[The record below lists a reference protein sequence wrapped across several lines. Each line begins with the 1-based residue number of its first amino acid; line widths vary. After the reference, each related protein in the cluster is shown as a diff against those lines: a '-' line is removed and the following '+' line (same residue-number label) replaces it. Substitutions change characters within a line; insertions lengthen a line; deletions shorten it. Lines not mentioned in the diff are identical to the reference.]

1 MQSSNIQQLMTEP
14 VWLKL
19 LGQDGAEGPLR
30 IGPED
35 LDGNFYFPIHDGTL
49 PLDRVALLEVWK
61 EILMAIFRAPML
73 ATQFDTL
80 GIFEYVAQ
88 LGGAR
93 NLGQFRVQGA
103 SNEGI
108 AAAASAGNVV
118 PLPQGRVA

>member
-1 MQSSNIQQLMTEP
+1 
-14 VWLKL
+14 
-19 LGQDGAEGPLR
+19 
-30 IGPED
+30 
-35 LDGNFYFPIHDGTL
+35 
-49 PLDRVALLEVWK
+49 
-61 EILMAIFRAPML
+61 MAIFQAPML

-108 AAAASAGNVV
+108 AAAAQAGNVV